1 MKTIR
6 FLSLFGALALGLTGC
21 GDDDGPTPTPDGG
34 SDGGGT
40 DGAVAGNTIVDIAAG
55 NPDFST
61 LVGALQAAGLDDDLA
76 GEGPFTVFAP
86 TNAAFEALEAI
97 PEGDALSQVL
107 QYHVVSGAV
116 RSTDLAEGINLPT
129 SLNDLTL
136 FVTRSGTSVTLNSG
150 VMVTTADIVADNGI
164 IHVIDAVLLPPSI
177 VDAAGHAGL
186 TSLLGAV
193 TEAGPVEALGG
204 ATVPEILSDPTSGLT
219 FTVFAPVNAAFD
231 GLYAALEV
239 DGPADLP
246 DASLQG
252 VLFYHVLLNM
262 EVLSSAIPPTAR
274 AAAPAP
280 YLASRTGAER
290 LGMNLFFDTTS
301 GVAINGGSA
310 GEGAFGANVVIAD
323 VRTTNGVVHV
333 IDRVLLPPTIAQ
345 VASITP
351 SLSTLVETVGAAADI
366 PGSPPVSVLAALNN
380 RAPGTNLT
388 VFAPTNDAFT
398 AAADALDGASAEDVR
413 NVLLYHVIGSA
424 VISADLENGTVET
437 LNGADVTIDA
447 DATPPTVNDAGI
459 TAVDIVT
466 GNGVVHVIDAVLLP
480 PT

>member
-21 GDDDGPTPTPDGG
+21 GDDDGPNPTPDGG
-34 SDGGGT
+34 TDGGGT
-40 DGAVAGNTIVDIAAG
+40 DGEVAGNTIVDIAAG

-97 PEGDALSQVL
+97 PEGAALAQVL

-116 RSTDLAEGINLPT
+116 RSTDLAEGFSLAT
-129 SLNDLTL
+129 SLNDLSL
-136 FVTRSGTSVTLNSG
+136 FVTRSGATVSLNSG

-164 IHVIDAVLLPPSI
+164 IHVIDAVLLPPTI
-177 VDAAGHAGL
+177 ADAAGHAGL
-186 TSLLGAV
+186 TSLLEAA
-193 TEAGPVEALGG
+193 TEAGPIAALGG
-204 ATVPEILSDPTSGLT
+204 ATVPDLLGDSAFT
-219 FTVFAPVNAAFD
+219 FTAFAPVNAAFD

-246 DASLQG
+246 DATLQG
-252 VLFYHVLLNM
+252 VLFYHVIRDQR
-262 EVLSSAIPPTAR
+262 VLSSAIPATAR

-280 YLASRTGAER
+280 YLASRMGAER
-290 LGMNLFFDTTS
+290 LGMNLFFDTTD
-301 GVAINGGSA
+301 GVAINGGSE
-310 GEGAFGANVVIAD
+310 GEGACGANVVIAD

-333 IDRVLLPPTIAQ
+333 IDRVLLPPNIVQ

-351 SLSTLVETVGAAADI
+351 SLSTLVTTVGAAA
-366 PGSPPVSVLAALNN
+366 PLEGGTTVAAALSNPT
-380 RAPGTNLT
+380 AALT

-398 AAADALDGASAEDVR
+398 AAADALEGASATAVR
-413 NVLLYHVIGSA
+413 DVLLYHVVGSA
-424 VISADLENGTVET
+424 VISADLENGEVET

-447 DATPPTVNDAGI
+447 AATPPTVEGADI

-466 GNGVVHVIDAVLLP
+466 ANGVVHVIDAVLLP

>member
-1 MKTIR
+1 MKSIR
-6 FLSLFGALALGLTGC
+6 FFLVLGALGFGLVGC

-34 SDGGGT
+34 GPDSS
-40 DGAVAGNTIVDIAAG
+40 VAGNTIVDIAVG

-86 TNAAFEALEAI
+86 TNAAFEALAAV
-97 PEGDALSQVL
+97 PEGEALSQVL

-116 RSTDLAEGINLPT
+116 RSTDLAEGINLPV

-136 FVTRSGTSVTLNSG
+136 FVSRSGSSVTLNSG
-150 VMVTTADIVADNGI
+150 VTVTTADIVADNGI

-177 VDAAGHAGL
+177 ADAAGHAGL
-186 TSLLGAV
+186 TSLLDAA
-193 TEAGPVEALGG
+193 TEAGPVESLGG
-204 ATVPEILSDPTSGLT
+204 VSVPELLSDPSSGLS
-219 FTVFAPVNAAFD
+219 FTVFAPANAAFD

-246 DASLQG
+246 DATLQG
-252 VLFYHVLLNM
+252 VLFYHVLLNQR
-262 EVLSSAIPPTAR
+262 VLSADVPDTAR
-274 AAAPAP
+274 AAGPAP
-280 YLASRTGAER
+280 YLLSREGAER

-351 SLSTLVETVGAAADI
+351 SLSSLVGAVGAAADI
-366 PGSPPVSVLAALNN
+366 PGTPPVSVLAALDN

-398 AAADALDGASAEDVR
+398 AAASALEGASAEAVR
-413 NVLLYHVIGSA
+413 DVLLYHVLGTA
-424 VISADLENGTVET
+424 VISADLANGDVET
-437 LNGADVTIDA
+437 LNGADVTVDA
-447 DATPPTVNDAGI
+447 DATPPTIEGAAVQ
-459 TAVDIVT
+459 AVDIVT
-466 GNGVVHVIDAVLLP
+466 VNGVVHVIDAVLLP